1 MSIKAALALQP
12 FTTKTPSGLEITVR
26 RPNTLDL
33 VEAIEVSK
41 TTPDHF
47 AAWLVYKHLQEN
59 GTSVFANLD
68 EVLQCDVLIIN
79 EIASVVEKLY
89 GEGKN

>member
-1 MSIKAALALQP
+1 MSLKDALRLAP
-12 FTTKTPSGLEITVR
+12 FTTKTPSGLDITVR

-33 VEAIEVSK
+33 ITAIEVSK
-41 TTPDHF
+41 KDADKF
-47 AAWLVYKHLQEN
+47 AAWLVFNHLQEN
-59 GTSVFANLD
+59 GTNVFANLD
-68 EVLQCDVLIIN
+68 EVLQCDVGLIN